1 MFRSISESMKTFA
14 LFTKENLLNFFYVF
28 LHILIK
34 IRLHHCSFLFP
45 PAPPMEPYSQVDSFL
60 FSDYCYMHTC
70 THTHTFLTVNCKAFC
85 SIWHCWFYSN
95 INIYQPPHLNK
106 AAAVT
111 SRFFSFTLVL
121 ITEQDTF
128 ELFKLYLGRSLNTE
142 VKIPLQ

>member
-1 MFRSISESMKTFA
+1 M
-14 LFTKENLLNFFYVF
+14 
-28 LHILIK
+28 
-34 IRLHHCSFLFP
+34 
-45 PAPPMEPYSQVDSFL
+45 
-60 FSDYCYMHTC
+60 YMHTC